1 MHSKSDIKKWLKEN
15 GKDCDW
21 LAEQCGVSIHT
32 VYGWMS
38 SRRSIP
44 AKSRVRIGELMGE
57 VKQPLGVIRGV
68 QAGSFEALQLENCFY
83 SWKDNSGRIHN
94 TLRWIGGPVKKQH
107 SGVRK
112 QTSSG
117 VTRISYPPRKRV

>member
-1 MHSKSDIKKWLKEN
+1 MHLKSDIKQRPKEI
-15 GKDCDW
+15 GKDCSW

-57 VKQPLGVIRGV
+57 VKQPLGVIREV
-68 QAGSFEALQLENCFY
+68 QAGSFKALQPENT
-83 SWKDNSGRIHN
+83 I
-94 TLRWIGGPVKKQH
+94 LRAWIALHLKPSEVVDIDKW
-107 SGVRK
+107 VRNK
-112 QTSSG
+112 MEES
-117 VTRISYPPRKRV
+117 